1 MCWHIWK
8 TCGQIFKG
16 DVTTGDSIYPAT
28 ITHSHKLM
36 FEDRTIPLESYP
48 TEQII
53 AEKLSATFS
62 FGTDNS
68 RAKDYYD
75 LFTIPKLENI
85 DTKELYKSV
94 RNTFTKRGD
103 TKTLSFYY
111 EREMEKISGNDYLE
125 KQWEKYRSV
134 NTFANSISFT
144 DTVNEIDH
152 LMKSVIKIE
161 NQERKRQFKRS
172 QQMNREM
179 ER

>member
-1 MCWHIWK
+1 
-8 TCGQIFKG
+8 
-16 DVTTGDSIYPAT
+16 
-28 ITHSHKLM
+28 
-36 FEDRTIPLESYP
+36 
-48 TEQII
+48 
-53 AEKLSATFS
+53 
-62 FGTDNS
+62 
-68 RAKDYYD
+68 
-75 LFTIPKLENI
+75 
-85 DTKELYKSV
+85 ELYKSV

-103 TKTLSFYY
+103 TKPLSFYY
-111 EREMEKISGNDYLE
+111 EREMDKIRGNDYLE

-172 QQMNREM
+172 QQMNQEM

>member
-1 MCWHIWK
+1 
-8 TCGQIFKG
+8 
-16 DVTTGDSIYPAT
+16 
-28 ITHSHKLM
+28 M
-36 FEDRTIPLESYP
+36 FEDKKVEIPAYP

-103 TKTLSFYY
+103 TKPLSFYY
-111 EREMEKISGNDYLE
+111 EREMDKIRGNDYLE

-172 QQMNREM
+172 QQMNQEM

>member
-1 MCWHIWK
+1 MK
-8 TCGQIFKG
+8 ETREADFYPGFQIKLVANLEKVRVPFKM
-16 DVTTGDSIYPAT
+16 DVTTGDSIYPEVD
-28 ITHSHKLM
+28 THYHQLM
-36 FEDRTIPLESYP
+36 FEDKKVEIPAYP

-103 TKTLSFYY
+103 TKPLSFYY
-111 EREMEKISGNDYLE
+111 EREMDRSGETTIWKSSGKNIAELT
-125 KQWEKYRSV
+125 RLRIP
-134 NTFANSISFT
+134 F
-144 DTVNEIDH
+144 H
-152 LMKSVIKIE
+152 LQIQSTKLIT
-161 NQERKRQFKRS
+161 
-172 QQMNREM
+172 
-179 ER
+179 